1 MIKACEVWRKCLYYL
16 QVNLGSYDML
26 KKFFTAFVFSLI
38 TFASTA
44 QDTYDGVYLT
54 IPKVAIANTLYRN
67 VKISVGQ
74 VLAVYGGNPTKDYD
88 TYIPATNVLSIPSVV
103 VGSSTYTNVQITV
116 GQVFAVG
123 DSGPL
128 GTLGIA
134 DYNFE
139 NTVIKVNAIPDRS
152 TYSNDD
158 WYRRVATFWGQGAIT
173 PLIPAFD
180 GKGLLFASWTPSAN
194 PNAPTF
200 VIAHGGGGIDASLFV
215 LGLDLQ
221 AIGDANILIVDSIW
235 SRGRT
240 TNGGDS
246 INASG
251 KTLSSN
257 ARMFDLVAAG
267 RWLSTQGVNPAKTYA
282 IGLSQGGW
290 GVLRAFTNDPMV
302 TELVKPFYAGGV
314 SVVPMCEEP
323 GTKHTEEKNFTFH
336 KLGPYHSRVLLITGA
351 LDTLTPV
358 SYCSE
363 STLKSVD
370 KWLHWDDA
378 GHGFFNPI
386 IGSAFQRA
394 GDGTCE
400 TYVNGSA
407 FLGTLVTHQFC
418 YNEKRAKQMLDEIRT
433 FTSIS
438 TQ

>member
-1 MIKACEVWRKCLYYL
+1 MIHKICALV
-16 QVNLGSYDML
+16 
-26 KKFFTAFVFSLI
+26 FFSI
-38 TFASTA
+38 TSITVLA
-44 QDTYDGVYLT
+44 QDAYDGVYLT

-74 VLAVYGGNPTKDYD
+74 IIAVNGGSPSKDYD

-123 DSGPL
+123 ESGPL
-128 GTLGIA
+128 STLGFA

-139 NTVIKVNAIPDRS
+139 NSLIKSAFIPNEVNLNRS
-152 TYSNDD
+152 
-158 WYRRVATFWGQGAIT
+158 ATFWGVGTVA
-173 PLIPAFD
+173 PLIPGFD
-180 GKGLLFASWTPSAN
+180 GKGLLLASWTPSAKTD
-194 PNAPTF
+194 APTF
-200 VIAHGGGGIDASLFV
+200 VIAHGGGGMDASLFV
-215 LGLDLQ
+215 LGVDLR
-221 AIGDANILIVDSIW
+221 AMGDANILIVDSIW

-267 RWLSTQGVNPAKTYA
+267 RWLSTQGVNPNKTYA

-290 GVLRAFTNDPMV
+290 GVLRAFTNDPMI
-302 TELVKPFYAGGV
+302 TELVKPYYAGGV

-323 GTKHTEEKNFTFH
+323 GTKHTEEKTFTYH
-336 KLGPYHSRVLLITGA
+336 KLGPYHSKVLLITGD

-358 SYCSE
+358 SYCSD
-363 STLKSVD
+363 STVKSVE

-378 GHGFFNPI
+378 GHGFFDPI
-386 IGSAFQRA
+386 FRSAFERA
-394 GDGTCE
+394 VDGTCE
-400 TYVNGSA
+400 TMVNG
-407 FLGTLVTHQFC
+407 FGTHLFC
-418 YNEKRAKQMLDEIRT
+418 YNEKRANQMLDEIRI
-433 FTSIS
+433 FSS
-438 TQ
+438 M

>member
-1 MIKACEVWRKCLYYL
+1 MRSNNAKSK
-16 QVNLGSYDML
+16 ML
-26 KKFFTAFVFSLI
+26 KKICSLVLFSIVSISVL
-38 TFASTA
+38 A
-44 QDTYDGVYLT
+44 QDAYDGVYLT

-74 VLAVYGGNPTKDYD
+74 VLAVNGGAPSKDYD

-123 DSGPL
+123 ESGPL
-128 GTLGIA
+128 STLGFA

-139 NTVIKVNAIPDRS
+139 NTVIKVNAIPNLG
-152 TYSNDD
+152 TYSNDE
-158 WYRRVATFWGQGAIT
+158 WYRRIATFWGQGAIT
-173 PLIPAFD
+173 PLVPAFD

-221 AIGDANILIVDSIW
+221 AMGDANILILDSIW

-267 RWLSTQGVNPAKTYA
+267 RWLSTQGVNPNKTYA

-290 GVLRAFTNDPMV
+290 GVLRAFTNDPMI
-302 TELVKPFYAGGV
+302 TELVKPYYAGGV

-323 GTKHTEEKNFTFH
+323 GTKHTEEKVFTYH
-336 KLGPYHSRVLLITGA
+336 KLGPYHSKVLLITGA

-358 SYCSE
+358 SYCSD
-363 STLKSVD
+363 STVKTVE

-378 GHGFFNPI
+378 GHGFFDPI
-386 IGSAFQRA
+386 VGSAFQRA
-394 GDGTCE
+394 VDGTCE
-400 TYVNGSA
+400 TMVNG
-407 FLGTLVTHQFC
+407 FGTHLFC
-418 YNEKRAKQMLDEIRT
+418 YNEKRAKQMLDEIRI
-433 FTSIS
+433 FSS
-438 TQ
+438 M